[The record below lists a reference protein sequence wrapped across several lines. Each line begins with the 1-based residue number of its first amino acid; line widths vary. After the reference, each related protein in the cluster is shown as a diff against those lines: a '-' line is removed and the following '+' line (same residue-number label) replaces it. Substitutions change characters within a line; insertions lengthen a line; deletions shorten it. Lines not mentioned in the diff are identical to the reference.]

1 MSKPTSKVAL
11 GPRSKP
17 TDFHPCPGSAPQ
29 GAWINM
35 LLSDGDGMDFD
46 ADVTLTLKQ
55 WEIHNLIVTL
65 YHAAKKVGIDG
76 HSGQTYMQTAEK
88 LEKHWQASLR
98 RQWVDRR

>member
-1 MSKPTSKVAL
+1 
-11 GPRSKP
+11 
-17 TDFHPCPGSAPQ
+17 
-29 GAWINM
+29 
-35 LLSDGDGMDFD
+35 MDFD